1 MVANLR
7 RAMIGVQ
14 LLLLVLLIVGRTF
27 GAAGDTQRAP
37 NSLLSIAP
45 NQALGFAR

>member
-1 MVANLR
+1 MVAILR

-14 LLLLVLLIVGRTF
+14 LLLLVLLIVGRAF
-27 GAAGDTQRAP
+27 GGAGDARLAH

-45 NQALGFAR
+45 IEALPSAR